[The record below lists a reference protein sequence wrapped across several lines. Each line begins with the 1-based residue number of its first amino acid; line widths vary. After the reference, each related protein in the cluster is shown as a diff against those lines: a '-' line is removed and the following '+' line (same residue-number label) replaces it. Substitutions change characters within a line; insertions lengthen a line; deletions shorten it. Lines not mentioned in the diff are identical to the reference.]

1 MRIRQAHRGLD
12 TLAKQ
17 YVPALN
23 KNYRYH
29 DNRKI
34 LEFDDG
40 TEYTLREAVIIAQG
54 KPTDEDQR
62 AIHLV
67 KQVFDGVVMT
77 EREIKDFLL
86 FKERESEERRTG
98 KVRSGDGTL
107 M

>member
-23 KNYRYH
+23 QNYRYH

-40 TEYTLREAVIIAQG
+40 IEYTLREATIMAQG
-54 KPTDEDQR
+54 RANDEDQR

-77 EREIKDFLL
+77 EREIDDFLFFNENSETL
-86 FKERESEERRTG
+86 TKERRNI
-98 KVRSGDGTL
+98 L
-107 M
+107 